1 MSEEVTSAL
10 PSSTDLASGKYT
22 ISKPLGAGGFGIT
35 YLAQDFNGNAVVV
48 KECFVREI
56 FSRSA
61 DQISLAPISNAPTD
75 IDSHW
80 ALNQFLSEAK
90 TLNAFS
96 HPNIPHVIEYF
107 EQNNTAY
114 MVMEYINGHTLK
126 QIIESGHVFSYDDVQ
141 FIINPLLDAL
151 TTLHEKNY
159 LHRDLAPDN
168 IMIRD
173 EDDQPFLIDFGAARQ
188 ALGIKSK
195 SITAVVKDG
204 YSPPEQY
211 IQSNSSLGPYSDV
224 YAIAAV
230 MYELI
235 SGQRPDEASARQDA
249 SYNEGCDT
257 LKPLRE
263 YPCDGFPDYYIESID
278 RALSISRTMR
288 PQTVAEWQGYLLG
301 HTTLPSISSNSVVS
315 NSLVFRTADQK
326 NIRKITVGRDK
337 ARCDFVVEDQTVSG
351 IHLEL
356 IIDQNDEFEIVDL
369 DSTNGTYVKSAT
381 DDWERITTKRNLTL
395 DTQLQLGET
404 EIAINDIMSHFSISN
419 ELAYQ
424 EKGKIKQD
432 SEKHIKLGKN
442 NKSEV
447 GDLDKSNDHEKNSA
461 LPDDNHSYARPYVNI
476 IEATVLGV
484 KNIFN
489 FSGRASRSEYWWFLL
504 ASYILLFLLI
514 VLFPVSDTLL
524 LLAYLYLSPAVCSA
538 AFRRMHD
545 IGKSGWFFWIP
556 LANIIWLCR
565 KGEDRPNKWG

>member
-1 MSEEVTSAL
+1 MF
-10 PSSTDLASGKYT
+10 Y
-22 ISKPLGAGGFGIT
+22 
-35 YLAQDFNGNAVVV
+35 
-48 KECFVREI
+48 
-56 FSRSA
+56 
-61 DQISLAPISNAPTD
+61 
-75 IDSHW
+75 
-80 ALNQFLSEAK
+80 
-90 TLNAFS
+90 
-96 HPNIPHVIEYF
+96 
-107 EQNNTAY
+107 
-114 MVMEYINGHTLK
+114 
-126 QIIESGHVFSYDDVQ
+126 
-141 FIINPLLDAL
+141 
-151 TTLHEKNY
+151 
-159 LHRDLAPDN
+159 
-168 IMIRD
+168 
-173 EDDQPFLIDFGAARQ
+173 
-188 ALGIKSK
+188 
-195 SITAVVKDG
+195 
-204 YSPPEQY
+204 
-211 IQSNSSLGPYSDV
+211 
-224 YAIAAV
+224 
-230 MYELI
+230 
-235 SGQRPDEASARQDA
+235 
-249 SYNEGCDT
+249 
-257 LKPLRE
+257 
-263 YPCDGFPDYYIESID
+263 
-278 RALSISRTMR
+278 
-288 PQTVAEWQGYLLG
+288 
-301 HTTLPSISSNSVVS
+301 
-315 NSLVFRTADQK
+315 K

-489 FSGRASRSEYWWFLL
+489 FSGRASRSEYWWFVLANYIFLL
-504 ASYILLFLLI
+504 FLNIFLLFLLI

-524 LLAYLYLSPAVCSA
+524 LLLAYLFAYLFAYLYFLLAICSV

-545 IGKSGWFFWIP
+545 IGKSGWFVWIP